1 MNEKERLE
9 KVANKIVG
17 WYPKEARTLPWRED
31 KNPYHIW
38 ISEIM
43 LQQTRIEAVKEYYMR
58 FMKEL
63 PTIADLAKIE
73 EEKLLKLWEGLGY
86 YNRARNLKKAAIIMV
101 TDYQGNMPS
110 SYEKL
115 VKLPGIG
122 EYTAGAIA
130 SIAFNERVTA
140 VDGNV
145 LRVMARVLK
154 NSSNILLPK
163 TKKEMTEKLEAIL
176 PKEAGI
182 FNEGIMELGETI
194 CLPNGKPLCDKCP
207 IAKLCI
213 AHQEGIEESLPIREK
228 NNKRKVEQKTV
239 FVFQKEDRIAIRKRE
254 EKGLLASLYEFPS
267 IEGHVLEKEIKE
279 KIKKWNLEAESC
291 LYLTKYRHVF
301 SHKEWDMIAYHV
313 VVKEKNKEF
322 LWVTKIEL
330 QEKYPLPS
338 AFLPFQKELDKRE
351 KEKR

>member
-9 KVANKIVG
+9 KVANKIVD
-17 WYPKEARTLPWRED
+17 WYPKKARILPWRED

-58 FMKEL
+58 FMKEI
-63 PTIADLAKIE
+63 PTIADLDKIE

-86 YNRARNLKKAAIIMV
+86 YSRARNLKKAAMIIV
-101 TDYQGNMPS
+101 RDYQGNMPS

-115 VKLPGIG
+115 VELPGIG

-130 SIAFNERVTA
+130 SIAFQEKITA

-163 TKKEMTEKLEAIL
+163 TKKEMTEKLKAIL
-176 PKEAGI
+176 PKQAGI

-194 CLPNGKPLCDKCP
+194 CLPNGKPLCRKCP

-213 AHQEGIEESLPIREK
+213 AHQEGVEESLPIREK
-228 NNKRKVEQKTV
+228 NNKRKVEKRTV
-239 FVFQKEDRIAIRKRE
+239 FVFQNEDKIAIRKRE

-267 IEGHVLEKEIKE
+267 IEGHILEKEIRE
-279 KIKKWNLEAESC
+279 KIKRWNLQSESC
-291 LYLTKYRHVF
+291 QYLTNYRHVF
-301 SHKEWDMIAYHV
+301 SHKEWDMVAYCV
-313 VVKEKNKEF
+313 VVKEKSEEF
-322 LWVTKIEL
+322 LWVTQAEL

-338 AFLPFQKELDKRE
+338 AFVPFQKEIGKIE
-351 KEKR
+351 KEK